1 MRAKQRGEHP
11 RSRTSNSESSPA
23 TNMRRRGFLL
33 TLGVGGAGAAAL
45 AVQSWTA
52 AVPAESSAGTAVGG
66 KGYQAT
72 DHVRRY
78 YQTAKT

>member
-11 RSRTSNSESSPA
+11 RSRSSNSDSSPV
-23 TNMRRRGFLL
+23 TNVRRRSFLL
-33 TLGVGGAGAAAL
+33 TLSVGGAGAAAL

-52 AVPAESSAGTAVGG
+52 AVPAESSAGTAVGS